1 MKKARSQKLKK
12 FNKVLSVLL
21 AAAMVAGSVPDVSL
35 VAHATE
41 AETEAAEEKTS
52 LEEVDFLSEEN
63 VDTTDSDTADAVSES
78 TSEEVSTAE
87 EQQQPS
93 EEAVPTEEE
102 VSEEAVSTQEASSTE
117 ENKESEPTS
126 DAVETESVNVSEDNT
141 TGEEEVIA
149 DESIAPEAEKDG
161 ETNPTVTLPDA
172 AAQESGHYTVTPD
185 ENNSGTTYKFTVI
198 AEDGYKIKSVTAK
211 QGEDAIELT
220 TEDAADGNG
229 KAYIIPAANMAAV
242 ANPVSIIVTIVAVEE
257 FDVVFE
263 AAAITSTYKYAVGD
277 ADKTP
282 EDKDFANYDAD
293 TGVKAGNGEVVYVK
307 VAEDIGKSV
316 SVQYRGTDD
325 NEDDTTAEL
334 VANTTDTYK
343 VPITKNTT
351 IQLSETF
358 EGYVITLD
366 KDKDSN
372 YKSIT
377 YKIGNE
383 EKSYTVQPNAQTVEI
398 PKNQEVTFTVETK
411 DADTAVKSF
420 KAGNAEVTM
429 TPAAGST
436 KYAPVKADYTFKVT
450 GDTTVTLVAAPIY
463 QVTFDM
469 TDAADA
475 TVKYADTE
483 DGAASST
490 DTYADAFFYCAGQ
503 IYFTVEAAANNAISS
518 VTVGGTE
525 ISPKEVGE
533 EKTSV
538 YATPI
543 SADTKIVIQQKAL
556 HSVTTTVDTAA
567 NITKI
572 EWAKTAT
579 APAADWKEVT
589 NENPI
594 PEIKEGDKVYLKFTV
609 AEGKIITK
617 AAVGDIE
624 LEPVS
629 ANVYEV
635 EVGKGNVAV
644 AITTAEAT
652 AKHSLTFN
660 LSAAQQ
666 ATVKCSASQTDLKYE
681 NNTNPEIADL
691 EAGKVYTFTVTP
703 GSTIADGVT
712 TNYVIKS
719 VTVNSKELTPNN
731 GTYSIRLSADTTVVI
746 ETAEALSVAFKYK
759 EATDAAN
766 IDKIIYTTTS
776 GPAPTKE
783 SDLKNTLSGT
793 AITNVAKGDTVYFM
807 VIPKAGFK
815 ASVTGKTATNNIY
828 NTGAVNASIDEASA
842 IEISTEAAYDVTFK
856 TSVEDEVPTVKYF
869 TVAKDAQAPTSIT
882 SVSFTETAVKGSIP
896 ELPEGT
902 SVYFTIEVTGKT
914 ITALDNNLEPLE
926 LGDGTIYY
934 VLSNI
939 TEDKTVT
946 ATVAT
951 INKVI
956 FVTTDASRVTAF
968 QTGDE
973 TKADITANGIDV
985 KEGETLAFTLKMPAN
1000 AQDNTKEDPRKVK
1013 GVVWTY
1019 TDARGRSI
1027 TKPLKLTENNQY
1039 EIIPVAGSTN
1049 NQITITAAEYRDVSV
1064 TFTTTDGTTIAASK
1078 GIQAS
1083 LSKDDFAADA
1093 TTNPIDF
1100 TIDAAGTVAGGEDK
1114 TLYAKITAAE
1124 FYMVS
1129 KVTIP
1134 DADGEPS
1141 ECEKDGDYYVIP
1153 LTGNMEDGALALTVT
1168 IETKLDALQQST
1180 IDFGAN
1186 TANDTSKEVKIAVT
1200 AADAS
1205 KKVAY
1210 DADGKWITNAK
1221 KVSFTV
1227 DAVAGYEV
1235 TGITIN
1241 GKEET
1246 LSYDQLDTINGVD
1259 GFTDVTKKTFEIDEL
1274 NTTAEDGKIT
1284 YNPAT
1289 VVITTKKVA
1298 ISNDKEINFTNS
1310 ADGIATLA
1318 FKESDKEY
1326 TGNVKYKIPKGTTD
1340 FDFDVIVRGPY
1351 TAKVTYESTKELKPT
1366 GTKEVSANKTVYSY
1380 HVSAA
1385 QAADTYT
1392 ISVKEDPKELTLSY
1406 DKSQINSIVVTDAD
1420 GDELS
1425 ISKLVSEDDG
1435 TKTVSYKA
1443 LKGTEVTALVT
1454 IPANYAL
1461 TGDGFALYTETETTR
1476 TYKLYIAGFSE
1487 DRKVVLKV
1495 AEEYEWTFAT
1505 ADEKAEVP
1513 AVDKKGNLVVSKNVK
1528 YQLTG
1533 KFGAA
1538 DVEFT
1543 EADLTGITLEENQKP
1558 VLASGN
1564 KAVEVTIPASAAGKS
1579 LTFTA
1584 TYKTGEATATKEIK
1598 FAVPKTI
1605 TKVTVKGIKNGA
1617 ADQAIAT
1624 ETSYGLTM
1632 SGVNDLSLLYA
1643 EVVNPTGT
1651 TVVSDAFI
1659 NVSKKTLVVNTAAAK
1674 LDTLT
1679 GKTATIN
1686 IYGKGEVDE
1695 QGAPKVLAS
1704 FTVNPTAP
1712 VLTLKKLDLAAALHN
1727 GFVLKTTADS
1737 KIADAYN
1744 DKTVKVVYKT
1754 TVTGSAGEYQINN
1767 PYYADKE
1774 AKAASQN
1781 VTVGFTL
1788 PQGKNEKDQKASE
1801 LTVKTSV
1808 VLVKVDENGSYE
1820 ELAVGNEIEKTF
1832 STKDPYYEDALKL
1845 TGKKT
1850 TVYTG
1855 EQDVIVALPKFSKN
1869 ASYQID
1875 DGKVD
1880 IYDASG
1886 VMLDNEEDENL
1897 YAEWTEE
1904 GIKLSI
1910 DPYAGKGTYTLKCYP
1925 YAGIDSGKENIY
1937 LYAAPASIKIKV
1949 VQGIYRIGTT
1959 PGSGENAAIYKA
1971 ANKAGTY
1978 TVGIVYNNNWPD
1990 RKPQTAK
1997 VKAEIV
2003 PVNGNNDA
2011 NIKKYVTYKNGKIT
2025 VDKKYELMS
2034 DPRDNQ
2040 FRVRLTPIDYSHDED
2055 YVETGIFTIT
2065 DQKTELG
2072 NVYFATKNGSVWNV
2086 LTGDKFT
2093 TDELYGASIIVTKSD
2108 VAAKE
2113 YYEVDDLADPGLY
2126 KIAISNK
2133 KMGLSRTGS
2142 SPYELLP
2149 GNQIAKN
2156 VKITVSPT
2164 DGGKGANKVL
2174 TFTTE
2179 YNKDALTLAVD
2190 GVHDSQ
2196 GLVGVTMKGSEYH
2209 YSAATF
2215 DNYIDL
2221 HTVPGDK
2228 ERLNTT
2234 ATYNY
2239 SVTASGG
2246 KVTSWNKFDGFVKV
2260 IPSAKITKVKI
2271 QDKQNRSTKEYTFV
2285 NDAFVNAKA
2294 PNVTVEKKNLYAGL
2308 DAQQS
2313 IKLTSAK
2320 TDYRYAYIS
2329 YDETD
2334 YQKAL
2339 NNAKDYRNGTYTGIR
2354 GVGLVEPD
2362 DWNAD
2367 GTFSKTIT
2375 IPSDAVAGSYKL
2387 NVVFGTFDSNT
2398 NAFVPATAKKTVTI
2412 KVNKAV
2418 NFKATASYN
2427 LDPSVGFIELGGK
2440 PTEQITTVYSGS
2452 ELKNANIGGQ
2462 PNQFKDYF
2470 AIANGKIRLKAK
2482 LDEKGEETDTLY
2494 TIDELKEILKKDKNA
2509 FTGYVSYTDLKT
2521 GNTEWAKI
2529 KINVKAAA
2537 YKATDIN
2544 TYAGASSAADITS
2557 ITKGWSSVNV
2567 AYAYAE
2573 SESGIAFAE
2582 IKDSRD
2588 TTTNHADLITGNK
2601 VRLTTTTAPAAGK
2614 YKVDLYIV
2622 DVSSS
2627 ACATVAKAAT
2637 NENIKKYGAKV
2648 TLNFNVL
2655 KPETK
2660 NKIKFTTTKVTFDEP
2675 DYDTSVV
2682 GWTKGNDKV
2691 NGTYELKY
2699 TLPSGVEIDS
2709 FKLADG
2715 SPDYLKAEQFK
2726 ITQGSTTVG
2735 EDALLLTIDK
2745 AKLKAAE
2752 EAAKASKKTVLN
2764 KKVKVDV
2771 IATYKNGCAED
2782 KIRFEITTP
2791 KTIQEY
2797 AEALSAVE
2805 AGYEAAL
2812 AGLQL
2817 RSENQALVKRTVEGL
2832 THLESG
2838 LRATVTKVS
2847 YQPATNENA
2856 GWYIVNVMVQNEDN
2870 GVTDKGAKTF
2880 NNIRMTVPV
2889 YNATQTLADAKSA
2902 VDSALSAYSTEHNGV
2917 VTNAI
2922 TKEEILAIAQKVVT
2936 NPNIEVRYA
2945 LIGGF
2950 NFAPATEDKAG
2961 SLDVKILLSRS
2972 IFERKTCT
2980 KSFAITKLDTISEAK
2995 TNVVAALN
3003 DATNKNLYGV
3013 KDEAGVLAAAK
3024 AAINNPNI
3032 NVAFGTTDTEK
3043 FTLVTEVAE
3052 GTAGSYTGT
3061 IYLTQEGKREQKIVA
3076 SASGDI
3082 TGQIPAKDTAA
3093 QVVTRIEAAFKA
3105 YTDNGG
3111 KFTNSTTEAEVK
3123 AIADAANINSDY
3135 TIEYK
3140 PNNTTS
3146 TPEFK
3151 GFDVTKATVKAPGS
3165 IVATFLIKKGD
3176 ASSTEKAVTLAIDQ
3190 LSQSITEAK
3199 DAANAALADAE
3210 WVKTLTNATN
3220 AAAVKTQIETVV
3232 EGYTVTIGTDFKNT
3246 ATATA
3251 AGTITA
3257 TVTLDKAAGETDAD
3271 KIVFTI
3277 SISVPAPAATPA
3289 P

>member
-52 LEEVDFLSEEN
+52 LEEVGVLSEEN
-63 VDTTDSDTADAVSES
+63 AGTADAVSES

-87 EQQQPS
+87 EQQPS

-117 ENKESEPTS
+117 ENKESEATS
-126 DAVETESVNVSEDNT
+126 TENTEAVSTEASEDNMA
-141 TGEEEVIA
+141 GEEEAIA
-149 DESIAPEAEKDG
+149 DESIAPEAEGDG
-161 ETNPTVTLPDA
+161 GGSETTSSPTVTLPDA

-185 ENNSGTTYKFTVI
+185 ENNSGTTYKFTVT

-220 TEDAADGNG
+220 SEVGDNG
-229 KAYIIPAANMAAV
+229 VEYTIPADKMTAV
-242 ANPVSIIVTIVAVEE
+242 ESPVAIIVTIVAVEE
-257 FDVVFE
+257 FDVAFD
-263 AAAITSTYKYAVGD
+263 ADSITSTYKYAVGD

-282 EDKDFANYDAD
+282 ESFAEYDAD
-293 TGVKAGNGEVVYVK
+293 TGIKAGNGEVVYVK

-325 NEDDTTAEL
+325 NEDYTTAEL
-334 VANTTDTYK
+334 AANTTDTYK

-377 YKIGNE
+377 YKIGADGE
-383 EKSYTVQPNAQTVEI
+383 SKPVQPNAQTVEI

-429 TPAAGST
+429 TPAADST

-450 GDTTVTLVAAPIY
+450 GDTTVSLVAAPIY

-469 TDAADA
+469 TDAAGA

-483 DGAASST
+483 DGVASST
-490 DTYADAFFYCAGQ
+490 DTDTNPFFYCAGQ

-533 EKTSV
+533 EGNKTLV
-538 YATPI
+538 YAAAI

-556 HSVTTTVDTAA
+556 HSVTTTVDTAD
-567 NITKI
+567 NITKT

-579 APAADWKEVT
+579 APAADWNEVT
-589 NENPI
+589 GDNPI
-594 PEIKEGDKVYLKFTV
+594 PKIKEGDKIYLKFTV

-617 AAVGDIE
+617 AATDNDE

-635 EVGKGNVAV
+635 EVGKGDVAV

-652 AKHSLTFN
+652 AKHSLTFD
-660 LSAAQQ
+660 LSSAQQ

-719 VTVNSKELTPNN
+719 VTVNSKELKPAN

-759 EATDAAN
+759 ETTDAAN

-776 GPAPTKE
+776 GAAPTKE

-793 AITNVAKGDTVYFM
+793 TITNIAKGDTVYFM

-828 NTGAVNASIDEASA
+828 NTGAVNASIDEAGA
-842 IEISTEAAYDVTFK
+842 LEISTEAAYDVTFK
-856 TSVEDEVPTVKYF
+856 TSVEGVVPTVQYF
-869 TVAKDAQAPTSIT
+869 TVAKDAQAPPTITNTSFSKPAT
-882 SVSFTETAVKGSIP
+882 NGSIS

-902 SVYFTIEVTGKT
+902 SVYFTINVTGKT
-914 ITALDNNLEPLE
+914 ITALDNNLEPVKLE
-926 LGDGTIYY
+926 DGTIYY

-939 TEDKTVT
+939 SEDKTVT
-946 ATVAT
+946 ATVTT
-951 INKVI
+951 INN
-956 FVTTDASRVTAF
+956 VTFDTTAANGVTAF
-968 QTGDE
+968 QTGDKD
-973 TKADITANGIDV
+973 KADITVNGIDV

-1013 GVVWTY
+1013 AVVWTY

-1027 TKPLKLTENNQY
+1027 TKPLKFTENNQY
-1039 EIIPVAGSTN
+1039 EIIPVTGSTN
-1049 NQITITAAEYRDVSV
+1049 NQITITADKYRDVSV

-1100 TIDAAGTVAGGEDK
+1100 TINAAGTVAGGEDK

-1141 ECEKDGDYYVIP
+1141 ECTKDGDYYVIP
-1153 LTGNMEDGALALTVT
+1153 LTGDMEDGELALTVT
-1168 IETKLDALQQST
+1168 IETKLDASKQST

-1210 DADGKWITNAK
+1210 DADGKWLTNAK

-1259 GFTDVTKKTFEIDEL
+1259 GFANVANKTFEIDEL

-1289 VVITTKKVA
+1289 IVITTKKVA
-1298 ISNDKEINFTNS
+1298 ISNDKKISFINST
-1310 ADGIATLA
+1310 DGIATLA

-1326 TGNVKYKIPKGTTD
+1326 TGNVGYTIPKGTTD

-1385 QAADTYT
+1385 QAANTYT

-1533 KFGAA
+1533 KFGGT

-1543 EADLTGITLEENQKP
+1543 EADLAGVTLEENQKP

-1564 KAVEVTIPASAAGKS
+1564 KAVEVTIPASAAGKT

-1584 TYKTGEATATKEIK
+1584 TYKVGDATATKEMK

-1624 ETSYGLTM
+1624 QTSYGLTM
-1632 SGVNDLSLLYA
+1632 TGVNDLSLLYA
-1643 EVVNPTGT
+1643 EVVNPAGA
-1651 TVVSDAFI
+1651 TVVTDAFI
-1659 NVSKKTLVVNTAAAK
+1659 NVSKKALIVNTAAAK
-1674 LDTLT
+1674 LDTLS

-1727 GFVLKTTADS
+1727 GFVLKTTADG
-1737 KIADAYN
+1737 KIADTYN
-1744 DKTVKVVYKT
+1744 DEAVKVVYKT

-1774 AKAASQN
+1774 VKAASQN

-1808 VLVKVDENGSYE
+1808 VLVKVAENGSYE
-1820 ELAVGNEIEKTF
+1820 ELAAGNEIEKTF
-1832 STKDPYYEDALKL
+1832 STRDPYYEDALKL

-1855 EQDVIVALPKFSKN
+1855 EQDVIVVLPKFSKN

-1875 DGKVD
+1875 DGKVE
-1880 IYDASG
+1880 IYNANG
-1886 VMLDNEEDENL
+1886 VMLDNEEGENL

-1904 GIKLSI
+1904 GIMLSI

-1925 YAGIDSGKENIY
+1925 YAGIDHGKENIY

-1949 VQGIYRIGTT
+1949 VQGIYAITTT
-1959 PGSGENAAIYKA
+1959 PDEDENATIYKA

-1978 TVGIVYNNNWPD
+1978 TIGIVYNHGYSNE
-1990 RKPQTAK
+1990 KPQTAK

-2034 DPRDNQ
+2034 DPKDNQ
-2040 FRVRLTPIDYSHDED
+2040 FCVRLIPIDYSHDED

-2086 LTGDKFT
+2086 LSGDKFT
-2093 TDELYGASIIVTKSD
+2093 TDDLYRASIIVTKSD

-2133 KMGLSRTGS
+2133 KMGLIRTGS

-2239 SVTASGG
+2239 NVTASGG
-2246 KVTSWNKFDGFVKV
+2246 KVTSWNKLDGSVKV
-2260 IPSAKITKVKI
+2260 VPSAKITKIKL
-2271 QDKQNRSTKEYTFV
+2271 QDKQNRSTKEYVFV

-2294 PNVTVEKKNLYAGL
+2294 PNVTVEKMNLYAGL
-2308 DAQQS
+2308 SYPQD

-2320 TDYRYAYIS
+2320 TDYPYAYIS

-2339 NNAKDYRNGTYTGIR
+2339 NNAKDYRNGTYTRIR

-2375 IPSDAVAGSYKL
+2375 IPSNAVAGSYKL
-2387 NVVFGTFDSNT
+2387 NVVFGTYDSNT
-2398 NAFVPATAKKTVTI
+2398 SAFVPATAKKTVTI

-2440 PTEQITTVYSGS
+2440 PAEQIAAVYAGS

-2494 TIDELKEILKKDKNA
+2494 TVDELKEILKKDKNA

-2521 GNTEWAKI
+2521 GNPEWAKI

-2582 IKDSRD
+2582 IKDRRD
-2588 TTTNHADLITGNK
+2588 TTTNQADLINGNK
-2601 VRLTTTTAPAAGK
+2601 VRLTTTTAPAAGE

-2622 DVSSS
+2622 DASSS

-2637 NENIKKYGAKV
+2637 NENIKKFGAKV

-2675 DYDTSVV
+2675 DYDTSIV
-2682 GWTKGNDKV
+2682 GWTKGNDII
-2691 NGTYELKY
+2691 GETYELKY
-2699 TLPSGVEIDS
+2699 TLPSGVEIDA

-2726 ITQGSTTVG
+2726 ITQGNTTVG

-2817 RSENQALVKRTVEGL
+2817 RSENPALVKRTVEGL

-2856 GWYIVNVMVQNEDN
+2856 GWYIVNVMVQNVDN

-2889 YNATQTLADAKSA
+2889 YNPTQTLADAKSA
-2902 VDSALSAYSTEHNGV
+2902 VDSALSAYYTEHNGV

-2922 TKEEILAIAQKVVT
+2922 TKEEMLAIAQKVVT

-2945 LIGGF
+2945 IIDGF
-2950 NFAPATEDKAG
+2950 DFTPATEDKAG

-2980 KSFAITKLDTISEAK
+2980 KSFTITKLDTISAAK

-3003 DATNKNLYGV
+3003 DATNEKLYGV

-3043 FTLVTEVAE
+3043 FTLVTEAAE
-3052 GTAGSYTGT
+3052 GTVGSYTGT

-3082 TGQIPAKDTAA
+3082 TGQIPAKDNAT
-3093 QVVTRIEAAFKA
+3093 QVGTRIDTAFTA

-3111 KFTNSTTEAEVK
+3111 KFTNSTTEVEVK

-3140 PNNTTS
+3140 PDST

-3151 GFDVTKATVKAPGS
+3151 GFAVTKATVKAPGS

-3176 ASSTEKAVTLAIDQ
+3176 ASSTEKAVTLTIDQ

-3251 AGTITA
+3251 SGTITA

-3271 KIVFTI
+3271 KIVFSI